1 MKLFQT
7 SGPAIFMYI
16 VIALG
21 ILISITCLGT
31 YYVGITENNIF
42 LWIGIT
48 AFTITYHFWGR
59 IILGNISKLFKKYI
73 NYNQWWFK
81 EKRFEKNLY
90 EILRVK
96 KWKGKA
102 LTYNPEQ
109 FDLKTNSLDQIA
121 NTMVKSEIDHWINE
135 VLSISTMFFG
145 LIWGE
150 TWIFVITALAAM
162 IFDGQF
168 IVIQRY
174 NRPRV
179 LKILERRNKSPKIE
193 ENVLNNT

>member
-7 SGPAIFMYI
+7 SGPAIFMYC
-16 VIALG
+16 VILLG
-21 ILISITCLGT
+21 VLITIGCFVT
-31 YYVGITENNIF
+31 YYGGYNDNNIF
-42 LWIGIT
+42 LWVGIT

-59 IILGNISKLFKKYI
+59 IILGNVSKLFRKHI
-73 NYNQWWFK
+73 NYKQWWFK
-81 EKRFEKNLY
+81 ERKCEKKLY
-90 EILRVK
+90 EVLKVK

-109 FDLKTNSLDQIA
+109 FDLKENSLEQIL
-121 NTMVKSEIDHWINE
+121 NTMTKSEVDHWINE
-135 VLSISTMFFG
+135 AISISTMFFG

-150 TWIFVITALAAM
+150 TWIFVLTAIAAM

-179 LKILERRNKSPKIE
+179 IKIIE
-193 ENVLNNT
+193 KAHKKETKETATANS

>member
-135 VLSISTMFFG
+135 VISISTMFFG

-179 LKILERRNKSPKIE
+179 LKILERKNKSQKIE
-193 ENVLNNT
+193 VNV

>member
-1 MKLFQT
+1 MKLIQT

-31 YYVGITENNIF
+31 YYGGITDNNIF

-81 EKRFEKNLY
+81 EKWFEKNLY

-135 VLSISTMFFG
+135 VISISTMFFG

-179 LKILERRNKSPKIE
+179 LKILERRNKSQKIE
-193 ENVLNNT
+193 ENV

>member
-31 YYVGITENNIF
+31 YYAGITENNIF

-81 EKRFEKNLY
+81 EKWFEKNLY

-96 KWKGKA
+96 KWKGKV

-135 VLSISTMFFG
+135 VISISTMFFG

-179 LKILERRNKSPKIE
+179 LKILERRNKSQKIE
-193 ENVLNNT
+193 ENV

>member
-31 YYVGITENNIF
+31 YYAGITENNIF

-81 EKRFEKNLY
+81 EKWFEKNLY

-179 LKILERRNKSPKIE
+179 LKILERRNKSQKIE
-193 ENVLNNT
+193 ENV